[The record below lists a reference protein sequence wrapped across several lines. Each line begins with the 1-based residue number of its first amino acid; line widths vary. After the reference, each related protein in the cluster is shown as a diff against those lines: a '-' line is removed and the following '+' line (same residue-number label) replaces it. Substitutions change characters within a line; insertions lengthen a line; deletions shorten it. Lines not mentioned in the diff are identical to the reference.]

1 MLFYA
6 SFNMIIPELP
16 AYLSSLGGGEY
27 KGLIISLFTLT
38 ALISRPFSGKLS
50 DKIGRIPVM
59 IFGAVVCFICGLM
72 YPLLASATAFFMLRV
87 IHGFSTGFTPTGQ
100 TAYLADIIPADRRGE
115 AMGMMG
121 TASSVG
127 MAGGPAI
134 GDFIANTWNIDV
146 LFYTSSAFAVA
157 SIVVLAR
164 VKETVESTSRV
175 SLSMFRIRRQD
186 LIEPRVIMPCLVM
199 GLTAYTYGAI
209 YTLLPDFGT
218 YLGMT
223 YKGQLFAYLTLASL
237 VTRFLAG
244 RASDRFGRANILKIS
259 SSLMAVAALI
269 IGFSTT
275 TWQLILGI
283 VLYGFAN
290 GTNSPTTMA
299 WTADLSDENHK
310 GRGVASLYIFMEL
323 GIGVGAF
330 ASGIVFANDPSR
342 MPVTF
347 MVCAALCTIALIY
360 LLLLKNKTKPF
371 VS

>member
-6 SFNMIIPELP
+6 SFNMIIPELFD
-16 AYLSSLGGGEY
+16 YLSSLGGADY

-59 IFGAVVCFICGLM
+59 IFGALVCFICGFI
-72 YPLLASATAFFMLRV
+72 YPLLSSAFAFFMLRV
-87 IHGFSTGFTPTGQ
+87 VHGFSTGFTPTGQ

-127 MAGGPAI
+127 MAGGPAL
-134 GDFIANTWNIDV
+134 GSLIANTWGIDV
-146 LFYTSSAFAVA
+146 LFYSSSLFAIA
-157 SIVVLAR
+157 SILILSR
-164 VKETVESTSRV
+164 VKETVESKSPISA
-175 SLSMFRIRRQD
+175 SLFYIRRQD
-186 LIEPRVIMPCLVM
+186 LLEPRVIMPCMVM

-209 YTLLPDFGT
+209 YTLMPDFGAH
-218 YLGMT
+218 LGMT

-237 VTRFLAG
+237 ITRFLAG

-259 SSLMAVAALI
+259 SGVMAVSALI

-275 TWQLILGI
+275 TWQLIVGV

-290 GTNSPTTMA
+290 GTNSPTTLA

-323 GIGVGAF
+323 GIGLGALG
-330 ASGIVFANDPSR
+330 SGFIYANDPTR
-342 MPVTF
+342 LPVTF
-347 MVCAALCTIALIY
+347 VVCAMLCAAALVY
-360 LLLLKNKTKPF
+360 LLMLKKTKP
-371 VS
+371 VMS

>member
-6 SFNMIIPELP
+6 SFNMIIPELFD
-16 AYLSSLGGGEY
+16 YLSGLGGAGY
-27 KGLIISLFTLT
+27 KGLIIALFTLT

-59 IFGAVVCFICGLM
+59 VFGAVVCFICGFI
-72 YPLLASATAFFMLRV
+72 YPILSGAIAFFMLRM

-127 MAGGPAI
+127 MAGGPAL
-134 GDFIANTWNIDV
+134 GSFIANTWNIDV
-146 LFYTSSAFAVA
+146 LFYSSSLFAIA
-157 SIVVLAR
+157 SILVLSR
-164 VKETVESTSRV
+164 VKETVQSKSRISV
-175 SLSMFRIRRQD
+175 SMFYIRRQD
-186 LIEPRVIMPCLVM
+186 LLEPRVIMPCLVM

-209 YTLLPDFGT
+209 YTLMPDFGAH
-218 YLGMT
+218 LGMT
-223 YKGQLFAYLTLASL
+223 NKGELFAYLTLASL
-237 VTRFLAG
+237 ITRFLAG
-244 RASDRFGRANILKIS
+244 RASDKFGRANTLKVS
-259 SSLMAVAALI
+259 STLMAVAALV
-269 IGFSTT
+269 IGYSTT
-275 TWQLILGI
+275 AWQLILGV

-290 GTNSPTTMA
+290 GTNSPTTLA

-330 ASGIVFANDPSR
+330 TSGIVYANNPSR

-347 MVCAALCTIALIY
+347 IVCSILCATALIY
-360 LLLLKNKTKPF
+360 LLMLRKVKP
-371 VS
+371 VVL